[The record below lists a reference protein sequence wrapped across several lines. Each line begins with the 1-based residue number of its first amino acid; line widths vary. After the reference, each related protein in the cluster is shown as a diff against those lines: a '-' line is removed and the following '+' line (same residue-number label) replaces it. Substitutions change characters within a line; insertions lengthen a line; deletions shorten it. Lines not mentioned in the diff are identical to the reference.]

1 VNVGH
6 RTNELLTAVAADY
19 GSAVRTARTFLAGS
33 VVGIAI
39 VGAVW
44 LYTYRAHELVRF
56 VDANGIEYHD
66 PRSVSVQAWWS
77 VYAALALLVVA
88 AIAVVRLLPNGVTT
102 VKRLAR
108 FLARQPEQPTTSHR

>member
-1 VNVGH
+1 MV
-6 RTNELLTAVAADY
+6 DY
-19 GSAVRTARTFLAGS
+19 GPGVRTSRSFLAGG

-39 VGAVW
+39 AGALW

-77 VYAALALLVVA
+77 VYAALALLGVA
-88 AIAVVRLLPNGVTT
+88 AIAAVRLLPNGVTT
-102 VKRLAR
+102 VKRLTHLGSR
-108 FLARQPEQPTTSHR
+108 HPERATTSHR